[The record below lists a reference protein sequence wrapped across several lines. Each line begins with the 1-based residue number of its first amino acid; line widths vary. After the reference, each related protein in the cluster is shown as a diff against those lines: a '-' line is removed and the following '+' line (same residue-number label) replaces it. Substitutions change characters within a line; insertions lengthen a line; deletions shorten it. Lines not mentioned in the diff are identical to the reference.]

1 MARDYAR
8 GKGKKAKAKKSGVSS
23 IRLFLTLI
31 VVGGFGM
38 ALFFLS
44 QQPKDEEAPTPKQPA
59 SQEATPQEQQT
70 APVTSAA
77 PSTPAKP
84 ASKPATEQADKN
96 GFDFY
101 QLLPESEVEAPKVE
115 AYKSTP
121 KDPNKKTNTLL
132 QAGSFRN
139 KKDADSMR
147 AKLILLNLPNVV
159 VEKTTSS
166 SGSVWYRVRV
176 GPFDNRSM
184 LNKAEDILAQNHIA
198 PLRINRK

>member
-1 MARDYAR
+1 MARDYAQKKK
-8 GKGKKAKAKKSGVSS
+8 GKGKKAKQSGISS

-31 VVGGFGM
+31 IVGGFAMG
-38 ALFFLS
+38 LFFLS
-44 QQPKDEEAPTPKQPA
+44 QQPKDEEAPVPA
-59 SQEATPQEQQT
+59 QQATQA
-70 APVTSAA
+70 APIAPAA
-77 PSTPAKP
+77 PSTPTKP

-101 QLLPESEVEAPKVE
+101 QLLPESEVEAPTVE

-166 SGSVWYRVRV
+166 SGGVWYRLRV

>member
-1 MARDYAR
+1 MARDYAQKKK
-8 GKGKKAKAKKSGVSS
+8 GKGKKAKQSGISS

-31 VVGGFGM
+31 IVGGFAMG
-38 ALFFLS
+38 LFFLS
-44 QQPKDEEAPTPKQPA
+44 QQPKDEEAPTPTKQAQQAAPI
-59 SQEATPQEQQT
+59 TP
-70 APVTSAA
+70 AA
-77 PSTPAKP
+77 PSTPTKP
-84 ASKPATEQADKN
+84 ASKPAAQQADKN

-139 KKDADSMR
+139 KKDADSLR

>member
-8 GKGKKAKAKKSGVSS
+8 GKGKGKKAKQKSGVSS

-31 VVGGFGM
+31 IVGGFAM

-44 QQPKDEEAPTPKQPA
+44 QQPKDEEAPVPTKQA
-59 SQEATPQEQQT
+59 SQQEQQT
-70 APVTSAA
+70 APATPAA
-77 PSTPAKP
+77 PSEPTKP

-139 KKDADSMR
+139 KKDADSLR

>member
-8 GKGKKAKAKKSGVSS
+8 GKGKKAKQKSGISS

-31 VVGGFGM
+31 IVGGFGM
-38 ALFFLS
+38 ALFFLA
-44 QQPKDEEAPTPKQPA
+44 QQPKDQEAPIPTQ
-59 SQEATPQEQQT
+59 QEQTT
-70 APVTSAA
+70 APAAPAA
-77 PSTPAKP
+77 PSTASKP
-84 ASKPATEQADKN
+84 ASKPATDQTNKN

-101 QLLPESEVEAPKVE
+101 QLLPESEVEAPQVE

-132 QAGSFRN
+132 QAGSFRS

-159 VEKTTSS
+159 VEKTTNA

>member
-8 GKGKKAKAKKSGVSS
+8 GKGKKAKAKQTSGLSAM
-23 IRLFLTLI
+23 RLFFTL
-31 VVGGFGM
+31 VVLGSFAMG
-38 ALFFLS
+38 LFFLS
-44 QQPKDEEAPTPKQPA
+44 QQPKDQEAPVPA
-59 SQEATPQEQQT
+59 AQQEQQT
-70 APVTSAA
+70 ISSAQTT
-77 PSTPAKP
+77 PSQVSKAT
-84 ASKPATEQADKN
+84 SKPTAKTEQSDKN
-96 GFDFY
+96 SFDFY

-159 VEKTTSS
+159 VEKTTNA

-176 GPFDNRSM
+176 GPFANRSM

>member
-8 GKGKKAKAKKSGVSS
+8 GKKAKSKKKSGVSS
-23 IRLFLTLI
+23 IRLFFTLI
-31 VVGGFGM
+31 VLGGFAMG
-38 ALFFLS
+38 LLFLS
-44 QQPKDEEAPTPKQPA
+44 QQPKDDEAPIPTAQQDKQQTSQPVIAKPSPAASQPA
-59 SQEATPQEQQT
+59 ST
-70 APVTSAA
+70 A
-77 PSTPAKP
+77 K
-84 ASKPATEQADKN
+84 QADKN

-101 QLLPESEVEAPKVE
+101 QLLPESEVKAPKVD

-166 SGSVWYRVRV
+166 AGSVWYRVRI
-176 GPFDNRSM
+176 GPFANRSM